1 MRWNQLIHCPQAL
14 VAFDFDVDHSA
25 IATISDDS
33 TLALWDIDRK
43 FSIWSGK
50 IRGEDAPSSLTL
62 VDGGFVVGRKHNTVF
77 QLLSSMRTN
86 VLGTIKFVNG
96 DREDPDMFGHAN
108 YDARLQTLW
117 VANNRRDSMIAFKL
131 GFEYTDIGAEEPQV
145 RGSFSQVVE
154 FLGPKPTIHFVI
166 LTADADPNG
175 EEAHAAC
182 VAAKVPPGELA
193 LVAFSVHSTGVD
205 QILIRKEWF
214 DIAFAGTQMKFPAL
228 PPQIMQGP
236 AVESRTH
243 RPPPPPVQQQQQVPP
258 PPQRREL
265 TPPPREQPIQVQAP
279 MPPPPLPPLALERN
293 RTPPSEEV
301 EPELTRE
308 PGRPSEVRGKGGR
321 NRNVGWKDRDE
332 AGAKEKASKNGEGNS
347 NSNINNE
354 AAIGANMTK
363 EIKKMEE
370 NLYSRI
376 GRLVGK
382 EMDKQRGYNLPC
394 VASSVTVMMSADNNA
409 PTDQRLE
416 EIRVSEKQADF
427 DRQEKILKLISSE
440 LTTNTTRV
448 VETAVRSEVL
458 NSVLPTLREI
468 TRTEVRAALNEQI
481 AIGVGDSV
489 NMVSGSVCASCH
501 MGLT

>member
-1 MRWNQLIHCPQAL
+1 MIAISSETGVFLFNINNASRMFGGEPIDHQDLHRLTQPFAMTSAL

-25 IATISDDS
+25 LATISEDS
-33 TLALWDIDRK
+33 TLSLWDIDGK

-145 RGSFSQVVE
+145 RGSFTQVVE

-214 DIAFAGTQMKFPAL
+214 DIAFASTHMKFPAL
-228 PPQIMQGP
+228 PPQITQAQTQP
-236 AVESRTH
+236 AVETRTH
-243 RPPPPPVQQQQQVPP
+243 RPPPPPVQQ

-265 TPPPREQPIQVQAP
+265 TPPPREQPVQVQVP
-279 MPPPPLPPLALERN
+279 MPPPLPIERN

-308 PGRPSEVRGKGGR
+308 PGRPSEARGKGGR

-332 AGAKEKASKNGEGNS
+332 TVAKEKATKSGESNS
-347 NSNINNE
+347 NSE
-354 AAIGANMTK
+354 AVIGATMTK

-382 EMDKQRGYNLPC
+382 EMDKQRG
-394 VASSVTVMMSADNNA
+394 
-409 PTDQRLE
+409 
-416 EIRVSEKQADF
+416 
-427 DRQEKILKLISSE
+427 
-440 LTTNTTRV
+440 
-448 VETAVRSEVL
+448 
-458 NSVLPTLREI
+458 
-468 TRTEVRAALNEQI
+468 
-481 AIGVGDSV
+481 
-489 NMVSGSVCASCH
+489 
-501 MGLT
+501 